1 MQIDRNVEKDVAV
14 TSVNGRLDSSSSHKL
29 DEHLA
34 VIPPDSRALLLDF
47 AELTYISSAGL
58 RVVLKATK
66 LARAAGVSL
75 VVCGLSP
82 QVHEVFDV
90 SGFSTLIPIHP
101 DRASA
106 LVALAAL

>member
-1 MQIDRNVEKDVAV
+1 MQIDRSVEKDVVV

-29 DEHLA
+29 DEYLA

-47 AELTYISSAGL
+47 SGLTYISSAGL

-66 LARAAGVSL
+66 LARSAGVAL
-75 VVCGLSP
+75 AVCGLSP

-101 DRASA
+101 DRAAA
-106 LVALAAL
+106 LVALA